1 MNFYNPQ
8 LFLYIG
14 VVRNSNQE
22 RTKKG
27 SNNLSNFS
35 TWMIAIFMIMFW
47 IFRAIVALCTQYSI
61 DFLGLEAY
69 NFNLEVIIAFAT
81 VICIVLVVKRIM
93 AGSLIYLVMYGAYFG
108 EHLVANLITLLQG
121 NTALTVDASMNLISD
136 LIAIV
141 LALFSVVDM
150 LVDKGRKVN
159 PIDKKTDWYFKNE
172 KYDEELKGRD
182 QREDKNEYKFY

>member
-1 MNFYNPQ
+1 M
-8 LFLYIG
+8 
-14 VVRNSNQE
+14 
-22 RTKKG
+22 
-27 SNNLSNFS
+27 SNFS

-69 NFNLEVIIAFAT
+69 NFNIEVIIAFAT

-93 AGSLIYLVMYGAYFG
+93 AGSLIYLVMYGSYFG
-108 EHLVANLITLLQG
+108 EHLVANLIPFLQG
-121 NTALTVDASMNLISD
+121 KTTLTMDLSMNLISD
-136 LIAIV
+136 LVAIV
-141 LALFSVVDM
+141 LALFSVIDM

>member
-8 LFLYIG
+8 LLYIG

-27 SNNLSNFS
+27 SNNMSNFS